1 MGMGKSKT
9 EIITEYLIET
19 YKPEA
24 IITYGS
30 FGDGSFNENSDF
42 DALVIADH
50 AKYHDVSVV
59 DNTVLDVFVYPVETF
74 EADYDP
80 EEFMQIFDDGRMV
93 EIHSETYPDDI
104 IGIRRIS
111 TEEEFGCVVCV
122 KSEGFDENDYEEYEI
137 PIEENTENIEIS
149 E

>member
-80 EEFMQIFDDGRMV
+80 EEFMQIFDGNVVLDKNGIGEGLKKR
-93 EIHSETYPDDI
+93 INDSIDSPGSKACFISLPPGKFLKISPETPA
-104 IGIRRIS
+104 
-111 TEEEFGCVVCV
+111 
-122 KSEGFDENDYEEYEI
+122 
-137 PIEENTENIEIS
+137 P
-149 E
+149 